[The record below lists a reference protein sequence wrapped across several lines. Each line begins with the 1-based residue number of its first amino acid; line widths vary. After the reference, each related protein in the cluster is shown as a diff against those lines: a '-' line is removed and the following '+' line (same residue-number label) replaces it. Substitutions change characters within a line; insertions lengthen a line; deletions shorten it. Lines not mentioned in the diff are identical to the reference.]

1 MRFSPVFLLLL
12 MPMVVMGGSY
22 RGVGALFGLGIGPL
36 PPGTGGV
43 ALGLRLQPEVGFCN
57 PASLGMER
65 GFALSLG
72 YRRPFGALGCLVS
85 GISGRGLGL
94 YALNLD
100 SGEISPGF
108 RYQAYGVVLAAG
120 LGMGKISLGIRWKG
134 LFVPGQGGMA
144 YGWTL
149 DPGIVVRSP
158 DWALGVVAEN
168 PISEPISY
176 GGHAE
181 SWPRGIT
188 LDLWMRLPSP
198 RSSLFLGASF
208 GEGRALELGGGVIAS
223 LGDIHLWIGYGEGS
237 FHGGALLS
245 ARGFSLGLFS
255 SVTPGLPITF
265 GASMDYRWDT
275 GK

>member
-1 MRFSPVFLLLL
+1 MRFLLVLLLLL
-12 MPMVVMGGSY
+12 MPMVLMGGSY
-22 RGVGALFGLGIGPL
+22 RGVGVLFGLGIGSL
-36 PPGTGGV
+36 SPGMGGV
-43 ALGLRLQPEVGFCN
+43 ALGLGLQPEAGFYN

-65 GFALSLG
+65 GFALSVG

-100 SGEISPGF
+100 SGEISSGF

-120 LGMGKISLGIRWKG
+120 LGLGKISLGLRWKG

-158 DWALGVVAEN
+158 DWALGVMAEN
-168 PISEPISY
+168 PFSEPMVY
-176 GGHAE
+176 GKHAE
-181 SWPRGIT
+181 DWPRGIT
-188 LDLWMRLPSP
+188 LDLWIRLPSP
-198 RSSLFLGASF
+198 RSSLFLSSSF
-208 GEGRALELGGGVIAS
+208 WEERALELSGGIIAS
-223 LGDIHLWIGYGEGS
+223 LGDIYLWVGYGGGS
-237 FHGGALLS
+237 FHGGALVS

-265 GASMDYRWDT
+265 GVSLDYRWDT